1 MKLEIKAVLSEKDAS
16 KEAEYVIS
24 TPGSVDSRDDVQ
36 KLCDAVIGV
45 VELQD
50 VVERLCD
57 ELQAELHPGGTPEE
71 LAQIQQEEQAKQ
83 EEKK

>member
-1 MKLEIKAVLSEKDAS
+1 MKLEIKAFLSEGEVS
-16 KEAEYVIS
+16 KEAAYVIS
-24 TPGSVDSRDDVQ
+24 TPGSVDSKDDVQ
-36 KLCDAVIGV
+36 KLCDAVVGV

-57 ELQAELHPGGTPEE
+57 EVAAELYPGGTPDG

-83 EEKK
+83 EERK